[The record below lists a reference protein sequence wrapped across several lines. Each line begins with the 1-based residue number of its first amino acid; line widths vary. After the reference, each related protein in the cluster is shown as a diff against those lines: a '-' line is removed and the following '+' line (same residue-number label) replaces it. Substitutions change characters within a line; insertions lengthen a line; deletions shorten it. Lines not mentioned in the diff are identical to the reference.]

1 MIMLKDYEKRVI
13 SLLTS
18 QILSSDQLDNVL
30 RGGLSVGF
38 EDFEGSGYFLHI
50 RHLILPKERIVCS
63 EPIVIGETE
72 NITCGFVIFIENGEL
87 SLECHDW
94 GEADICENFRDKDI
108 QIRQVRIEEGKFVSI

>member
-1 MIMLKDYEKRVI
+1 MRKDYEKRVI

-18 QILSSDQLDNVL
+18 HILSSDQLNNVL
-30 RGGLSVGF
+30 PNGVSVSF

-50 RHLILPKERIVCS
+50 RHFSLPKERIVCS
-63 EPIVIGETE
+63 EPTVIGETE

-94 GEADICENFRDKDI
+94 GEADICKDFRDKDI
-108 QIRQVRIEEGKFVSI
+108 QIRQVRIEDGKFVSI